1 MWAPVLFKCSVGK
14 VQRLFPWSCVDVA
27 VYAASTSQSPTI
39 HPVTSSIASVWVLWG
54 DCLRNRPEVYTGTL
68 SALSLLLCR
77 WTWKIVARWQISA
90 VHSDTVIRNKHCS
103 LFIFEIRVRWRPKQ
117 KRTLST
123 ARSHSKPVRR
133 ACNVNP
139 GLTKTEFTCM
149 GRFLSEPEFSL
160 FSLFCGSFWET
171 GVWKI
176 LDLHHSQSTSADI
189 FDFTFG
195 SIPPGCFPRKA
206 NKWIYADLRYFG
218 RGANE

>member
-1 MWAPVLFKCSVGK
+1 MSSGSVQMFSGEGPTTFSMELRRCGGLCGKHFSESHHSPGYFKHRC
-14 VQRLFPWSCVDVA
+14 
-27 VYAASTSQSPTI
+27 
-39 HPVTSSIASVWVLWG
+39 VWVLWG

-77 WTWKIVARWQISA
+77 WTWKIEARWQISA
-90 VHSDTVIRNKHCS
+90 VHSDTVIRNQHCS

-171 GVWKI
+171 GLWKI